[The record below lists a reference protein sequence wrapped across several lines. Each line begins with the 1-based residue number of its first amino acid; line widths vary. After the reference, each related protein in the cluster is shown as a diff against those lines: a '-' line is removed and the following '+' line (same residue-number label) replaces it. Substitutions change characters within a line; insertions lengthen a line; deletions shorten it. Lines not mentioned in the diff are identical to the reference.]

1 MADLIIAGNN
11 DTVVVDNKKD
21 ITVNKTVNI
30 IKTSAK
36 PRTKNEIIIANQEL
50 IIKKLNMLLAENN
63 LIEAD

>member
-11 DTVVVDNKKD
+11 DTVVIDNKKD
-21 ITVNKTVNI
+21 VTVNKTVNI

-36 PRTKNEIIIANQEL
+36 PRTKNDIIIANQEL
-50 IIKKLNMLLAENN
+50 IINKLNIILAENN